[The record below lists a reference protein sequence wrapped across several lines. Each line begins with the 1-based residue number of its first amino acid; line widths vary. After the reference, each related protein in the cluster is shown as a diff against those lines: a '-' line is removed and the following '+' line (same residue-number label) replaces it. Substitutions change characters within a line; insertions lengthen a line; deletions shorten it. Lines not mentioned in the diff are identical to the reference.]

1 MQKKLKMPAIF
12 LTLLMMFSMSVSALQ
27 IMPRWDVAS
36 SCNPILSI
44 SGTTATCVA
53 DVRADSGATI
63 SGTMTLYRISG
74 GRQYYQTS
82 WSISGTTRAL
92 VTKTYSVTKGESYRL
107 DVNVTVSGTNGTDKI
122 SVSANDTCN

>member
-1 MQKKLKMPAIF
+1 MQKKLKMPAIV
-12 LTLLMMFSMSVSALQ
+12 LTLVMMLSISVSALE
-27 IMPRWDVAS
+27 ILPRWSVTNT
-36 SCNPILSI
+36 CNPVLSI
-44 SGTTATCVA
+44 TGTTATCIV
-53 DVRADSGATI
+53 DVRATSGADI

-74 GRQYYQTS
+74 GREYYQTS